1 MSVQRTI
8 LSSLS
13 HNEDVWK
20 VQISHVIE
28 IQIVQPQFYCEV
40 FNSYHEV
47 ITIGDWSAH
56 CGQYYKICDVIF
68 TPSYRAKS
76 MSMDALHSYLLW
88 SVQRC
93 KYEVVNFIIQ
103 ATGYISYIHQNFLTI
118 DNVKQIF
125 KKRLSEPVVI
135 PFWIH
140 QSLLRPWSQVT
151 LDQI

>member
-47 ITIGDWSAH
+47 ITIGD
-56 CGQYYKICDVIF
+56 
-68 TPSYRAKS
+68 
-76 MSMDALHSYLLW
+76 
-88 SVQRC
+88 
-93 KYEVVNFIIQ
+93 
-103 ATGYISYIHQNFLTI
+103 
-118 DNVKQIF
+118 
-125 KKRLSEPVVI
+125 
-135 PFWIH
+135 
-140 QSLLRPWSQVT
+140 
-151 LDQI
+151 